1 MCSPLECSGFPW
13 QLLLTNGSHGFHGSS
28 LGFAGVVSLPTPQT
42 GHKSPHRAEF
52 DFCLLTG
59 TSQTGSP
66 PSPAISR
73 KVLGRRKI
81 IPPLPLKNHSANFAT
96 PCKQFSN
103 PLKKSP
109 LLCLCG
115 ANFAP
120 PLADP
125 IVLNSRKF
133 VHIKTEPGLF
143 SRVQCVS
150 PHSLVGMDNLAMS
163 CSSL

>member
-1 MCSPLECSGFPW
+1 MRFLPKNEFTPPPKGGGAGLCSPLECSGFPW
-13 QLLLTNGSHGFHGSS
+13 QLLLTNGSHGFHGSN

-59 TSQTGSP
+59 TSQTGNP

-125 IVLNSRKF
+125 
-133 VHIKTEPGLF
+133 T
-143 SRVQCVS
+143 C
-150 PHSLVGMDNLAMS
+150 
-163 CSSL
+163 